1 MNHDVRGDESRH
13 ASSGD
18 VVAVF
23 IQETTSGAS
32 AVTTGHGTCR
42 GRMGSPLMEV
52 DDERAEHV
60 G

>member
-1 MNHDVRGDESRH
+1 MKTRFVVNHDVRGDESHH

-32 AVTTGHGTCR
+32 AVTTGHGTCGGR
-42 GRMGSPLMEV
+42 GVRS
-52 DDERAEHV
+52 
-60 G
+60 